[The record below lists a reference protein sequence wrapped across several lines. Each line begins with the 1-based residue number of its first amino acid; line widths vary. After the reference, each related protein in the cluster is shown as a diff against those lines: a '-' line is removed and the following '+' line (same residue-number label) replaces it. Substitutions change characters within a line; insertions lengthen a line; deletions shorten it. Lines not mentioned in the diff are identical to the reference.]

1 VDAPFVDPAA
11 QGVSGNGF
19 DHGFCNGLCNGFCN
33 DETSRQAIRFC
44 SRL

>member
-1 VDAPFVDPAA
+1 VDAPFLDPAA

-19 DHGFCNGLCNGFCN
+19 DHGFSNGFCN

>member
-1 VDAPFVDPAA
+1 VDAPFLDPAA

-19 DHGFCNGLCNGFCN
+19 GHGFFNV
-33 DETSRQAIRFC
+33 ETSRQAIRFC

>member
-1 VDAPFVDPAA
+1 VDAPFLDPAA

-19 DHGFCNGLCNGFCN
+19 DHGFCN
-33 DETSRQAIRFC
+33 DETSRQVIRSC